1 VEPVSDRQGA
11 KTQRREWL
19 DSVPADTRRVP
30 VGRESALPTVPDRYR
45 YSLPDL
51 ERETG
56 MPGRRIRYYISQG
69 LLAPAY
75 GRGPSATYDVGHLLR
90 LRLIEH
96 LKGQRFTLPQIKAHL
111 ADLSDEE
118 ITTLLGIQTRPV
130 EETWRRI
137 TVHPDVEI
145 MARTPGQE
153 RPDPAF
159 EAAVESVVAYAR
171 SAFERV
177 GSRR

>member
-1 VEPVSDRQGA
+1 MSERQGGRPG
-11 KTQRREWL
+11 RREWL
-19 DSVPADTRRVP
+19 ETVPPDSRRLP
-30 VGRESALPTVPDRYR
+30 VGRESAIPAMPDRYR

-56 MPGRRIRYYISQG
+56 MPGRRIRYYISEG

-75 GRGPSATYDVGHLLR
+75 GRGPSATYDAGHLLR
-90 LRLIEH
+90 LRLIDH
-96 LKGQRFTLPQIKAHL
+96 LKGQRFTLPKIKAHL

-137 TVHPDVEI
+137 TVHPRLEI
-145 MARTPGQE
+145 FARGQSGE

-159 EAAVESVVAYAR
+159 EGAVEAIVAYAR
-171 SAFERV
+171 SVLDRV
-177 GSRR
+177 GNRS